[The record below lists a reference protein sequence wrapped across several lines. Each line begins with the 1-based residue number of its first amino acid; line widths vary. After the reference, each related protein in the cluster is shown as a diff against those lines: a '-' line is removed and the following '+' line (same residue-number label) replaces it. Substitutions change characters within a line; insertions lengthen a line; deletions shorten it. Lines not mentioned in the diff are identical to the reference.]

1 MTIKILFSA
10 NEENWKRYKAPLQDA
25 LDDKSLDY
33 ELGITIIPSEVDY
46 IIYAPTSSL
55 QDFSPYTKLKAVL
68 NLWAGVEGVTN
79 NKTLN
84 VPLARMVDS
93 GLTDGMVEWV
103 TGHTLRHHLGIDKHI
118 HGQDGIWRSYVPPL
132 AKDRIITILGLGTL
146 GTACGIALKRLGFKN
161 DIKNRIDETSKYI
174 RPNEGTVDYA
184 YMFIPADGLY
194 QDLLNSRVGSLKIRS
209 KELVSYAYQK
219 KVMIVSPMSLFPM
232 LQITMKALNNLKF
245 EKSIELVIKN
255 VQNLSDHLITYQTY
269 HNKLGNTLNT
279 VVNHYNRTSDEFKKI
294 DKDVMKISEGKF
306 VTINNTIFIFM
317 LNRCIKI
324 KTIFKTCRY

>member
-33 ELGITIIPSEVDY
+33 ELGTTITPSEVDY
-46 IIYAPTSSL
+46 IVYAPSSSL
-55 QDFSPYTKLKAVL
+55 QDFSPYAKLKAVL

-79 NKTLN
+79 NKTLK

-146 GTACGIALKRLGFKN
+146 GTACGIALERLGFNVRGWSRREKRVDGILCFYGDDQIDSSLLDA
-161 DIKNRIDETSKYI
+161 DI
-174 RPNEGTVDYA
+174 VV
-184 YMFIPADGLY
+184 
-194 QDLLNSRVGSLKIRS
+194 LLLPDTPLTQNI
-209 KELVSYAYQK
+209 
-219 KVMIVSPMSLFPM
+219 
-232 LQITMKALNNLKF
+232 LN
-245 EKSIELVIKN
+245 
-255 VQNLSDHLITYQTY
+255 QH
-269 HNKLGNTLNT
+269 TLNLLKRGAFVLNPGRGPLIDDDALLAALETGQIEHATLDVFRIEPLPKNHQYWSNNKVT
-279 VVNHYNRTSDEFKKI
+279 VIPHKA
-294 DKDVMKISEGKF
+294 SE
-306 VTINNTIFIFM
+306 T
-317 LNRCIKI
+317 RP
-324 KTIFKTCRY
+324 KTASQVIAMNIGRAENGQELLYLVDRENGY

>member
-10 NEENWKRYKAPLQDA
+10 NDENWKRYEAPLQDA
-25 LDDKSLDY
+25 LDNKSLDY
-33 ELGITIIPSEVDY
+33 KLGRTITPCEVDY
-46 IIYAPTSSL
+46 IIYAPSSSL

-146 GTACGIALKRLGFKN
+146 GTACGIALKRLGFNVRGWSRREKRVDGIKCFYGDDQVDSSLMDA
-161 DIKNRIDETSKYI
+161 DI
-174 RPNEGTVDYA
+174 VV
-184 YMFIPADGLY
+184 
-194 QDLLNSRVGSLKIRS
+194 LLLPDTPLTQNI
-209 KELVSYAYQK
+209 
-219 KVMIVSPMSLFPM
+219 
-232 LQITMKALNNLKF
+232 LN
-245 EKSIELVIKN
+245 
-255 VQNLSDHLITYQTY
+255 QH
-269 HNKLGNTLNT
+269 TLNLLKKGAFVLNPGRGPLIDDDALLAALETGQIEHATLDVFRIEPLPQNHQYWSNNKVT
-279 VVNHYNRTSDEFKKI
+279 VIPHKA
-294 DKDVMKISEGKF
+294 SE
-306 VTINNTIFIFM
+306 T
-317 LNRCIKI
+317 RP
-324 KTIFKTCRY
+324 KTASQVIAMNIERAENGQELLYLVDRENGY

>member
-33 ELGITIIPSEVDY
+33 ELGTTITPSEVDY
-46 IIYAPTSSL
+46 IIYAPSSYL

-79 NKTLN
+79 NKTLK

-132 AKDRIITILGLGTL
+132 AKDRVITILGLGTL
-146 GTACGIALKRLGFKN
+146 GTACGIALKRLGFN
-161 DIKNRIDETSKYI
+161 VR
-174 RPNEGTVDYA
+174 GW
-184 YMFIPADGLY
+184 
-194 QDLLNSRVGSLKIRS
+194 SRR
-209 KELVSYAYQK
+209 EK
-219 KVMIVSPMSLFPM
+219 KVDGILCFYGDEQIDSSLMDADIVVLLLPDTPLT
-232 LQITMKALNNLKF
+232 QNILN
-245 EKSIELVIKN
+245 
-255 VQNLSDHLITYQTY
+255 QH
-269 HNKLGNTLNT
+269 TLNLLKRGAFVLNPGRGPLIDDDALLAALETGQIEHATLDVFRIEPLPQNHQYWSNNKVT
-279 VVNHYNRTSDEFKKI
+279 VIPHKA
-294 DKDVMKISEGKF
+294 SE
-306 VTINNTIFIFM
+306 T
-317 LNRCIKI
+317 RP
-324 KTIFKTCRY
+324 KTASQVIAMNIERAENGQELLYLVDRENGY

>member
-10 NEENWKRYKAPLQDA
+10 NEENWRRYKAPLQDA

-33 ELGITIIPSEVDY
+33 ELGITITPSEVDY
-46 IIYAPTSSL
+46 IIYAPSSPL

-146 GTACGIALKRLGFKN
+146 GTACGIALQRLGFNVRGWSRREKRVDGILCFYGDDQIDSSLLDA
-161 DIKNRIDETSKYI
+161 DI
-174 RPNEGTVDYA
+174 VV
-184 YMFIPADGLY
+184 
-194 QDLLNSRVGSLKIRS
+194 LLLPDTPLTQNI
-209 KELVSYAYQK
+209 
-219 KVMIVSPMSLFPM
+219 
-232 LQITMKALNNLKF
+232 LN
-245 EKSIELVIKN
+245 
-255 VQNLSDHLITYQTY
+255 QH
-269 HNKLGNTLNT
+269 TLNLLKRGAFVLNPGRGPLIDDDALLAALETGQIEHATLDVFRIEPLPKNHQYWSNNKVT
-279 VVNHYNRTSDEFKKI
+279 VIPHKA
-294 DKDVMKISEGKF
+294 SE
-306 VTINNTIFIFM
+306 T
-317 LNRCIKI
+317 RP
-324 KTIFKTCRY
+324 KTASQVIAMNIERAENGQELLYLVDRENGY

>member
-10 NEENWKRYKAPLQDA
+10 NDENWKRYEAPLQDA
-25 LDDKSLDY
+25 LDNKSLDY
-33 ELGITIIPSEVDY
+33 KLGRTITPCEVDY
-46 IIYAPTSSL
+46 IIYAPSSSL

-146 GTACGIALKRLGFKN
+146 GTACGIALKRLGFNVRGWSRREKRVDGIICFYGDDQVDSSLMDA
-161 DIKNRIDETSKYI
+161 DI
-174 RPNEGTVDYA
+174 VV
-184 YMFIPADGLY
+184 
-194 QDLLNSRVGSLKIRS
+194 LLLPDTPLTQNI
-209 KELVSYAYQK
+209 
-219 KVMIVSPMSLFPM
+219 
-232 LQITMKALNNLKF
+232 LN
-245 EKSIELVIKN
+245 
-255 VQNLSDHLITYQTY
+255 QH
-269 HNKLGNTLNT
+269 TLNLLKRGAFVLNPGRGPLIDDDALLAALETGQIEHATLDVFRIEPLPQNHQYWSNNKVT
-279 VVNHYNRTSDEFKKI
+279 VIPHKA
-294 DKDVMKISEGKF
+294 SE
-306 VTINNTIFIFM
+306 T
-317 LNRCIKI
+317 RP
-324 KTIFKTCRY
+324 KTASQVIAMNIERAENGQELLYLVDRENGY

>member
-33 ELGITIIPSEVDY
+33 ELGTNITPSEVDY
-46 IIYAPTSSL
+46 IIYAPSSYL

-79 NKTLN
+79 NKTLK

-132 AKDRIITILGLGTL
+132 AKDRVITILGLGTL
-146 GTACGIALKRLGFKN
+146 GTACGIALKRLGFN
-161 DIKNRIDETSKYI
+161 VR
-174 RPNEGTVDYA
+174 GW
-184 YMFIPADGLY
+184 
-194 QDLLNSRVGSLKIRS
+194 SRR
-209 KELVSYAYQK
+209 
-219 KVMIVSPMSLFPM
+219 
-232 LQITMKALNNLKF
+232 
-245 EKSIELVIKN
+245 EKSVDGILCFYGDEQIDSSLMDADIV
-255 VQNLSDHLITYQTY
+255 VLLLPDTPLTQNILNQH
-269 HNKLGNTLNT
+269 TLNLLKRGAFVLNPGRGPLIDDDALLVALDSGQIEHATLDVFRIEPLPKNHQYWSNNKVT
-279 VVNHYNRTSDEFKKI
+279 VIPHKASETRPRTASQVI
-294 DKDVMKISEGKF
+294 AM
-306 VTINNTIFIFM
+306 N
-317 LNRCIKI
+317 IKRAENGQ
-324 KTIFKTCRY
+324 KLLYLVDRENGY

>member
-33 ELGITIIPSEVDY
+33 ELGTTITPSEVDY
-46 IIYAPTSSL
+46 IVYAPSSPL

-132 AKDRIITILGLGTL
+132 AKDRVITILGLGTL
-146 GTACGIALKRLGFKN
+146 GTACGIALKRLGFNVRGWSRREKRVDGIQCFYGDEQIDSSLMDA
-161 DIKNRIDETSKYI
+161 DI
-174 RPNEGTVDYA
+174 VV
-184 YMFIPADGLY
+184 
-194 QDLLNSRVGSLKIRS
+194 LLLPDTPLTQNI
-209 KELVSYAYQK
+209 
-219 KVMIVSPMSLFPM
+219 
-232 LQITMKALNNLKF
+232 LNK
-245 EKSIELVIKN
+245 
-255 VQNLSDHLITYQTY
+255 H
-269 HNKLGNTLNT
+269 TLNLLKRGAFVLNPGRGPLIDDDALLAALDSGQIEHATLDVFRIEPLPQNHQYWSNNKVT
-279 VVNHYNRTSDEFKKI
+279 VIPHKA
-294 DKDVMKISEGKF
+294 SE
-306 VTINNTIFIFM
+306 T
-317 LNRCIKI
+317 RP
-324 KTIFKTCRY
+324 KTASQVIAMNIGRAENGQELLYLVDRENGY

>member
-10 NEENWKRYKAPLQDA
+10 NEENWRRYKAPLQDA

-33 ELGITIIPSEVDY
+33 ELGITITPSEVDY

-146 GTACGIALKRLGFKN
+146 GTACGIALKRLGFN
-161 DIKNRIDETSKYI
+161 VR
-174 RPNEGTVDYA
+174 GW
-184 YMFIPADGLY
+184 
-194 QDLLNSRVGSLKIRS
+194 SRR
-209 KELVSYAYQK
+209 EK
-219 KVMIVSPMSLFPM
+219 KVDGIQCFCGHDQIDSSLMDADIVVLLLPDTPLT
-232 LQITMKALNNLKF
+232 QNILN
-245 EKSIELVIKN
+245 
-255 VQNLSDHLITYQTY
+255 QH
-269 HNKLGNTLNT
+269 TLNLLKRGAFVLNPGRGPLIDDDALLAALETGQIEHATLDVFRIEPLPKNHQYWSNNKVT
-279 VVNHYNRTSDEFKKI
+279 VIPHKA
-294 DKDVMKISEGKF
+294 SE
-306 VTINNTIFIFM
+306 T
-317 LNRCIKI
+317 RP
-324 KTIFKTCRY
+324 KTASQVIAMNIERAENGQELLYLVDRENGY

>member
-10 NEENWKRYKAPLQDA
+10 NDENWKRYKAPLQDA
-25 LDDKSLDY
+25 LDNKSLDY
-33 ELGITIIPSEVDY
+33 ELGRTITPSEVDY
-46 IIYAPTSSL
+46 IIYAPSSSL

-146 GTACGIALKRLGFKN
+146 GTACGIALKRLGFNVRGWSRREKRVDGILCFYGDEQIDSSLMDA
-161 DIKNRIDETSKYI
+161 DI
-174 RPNEGTVDYA
+174 VV
-184 YMFIPADGLY
+184 
-194 QDLLNSRVGSLKIRS
+194 LLLPDTPLTQNI
-209 KELVSYAYQK
+209 
-219 KVMIVSPMSLFPM
+219 
-232 LQITMKALNNLKF
+232 LN
-245 EKSIELVIKN
+245 
-255 VQNLSDHLITYQTY
+255 QH
-269 HNKLGNTLNT
+269 TLNLLKRGAFVLNPGRGPLIDDDALLAALDSGQIEHATLDVFRIEPLPQNHQYWSNNKVT
-279 VVNHYNRTSDEFKKI
+279 VIPHKA
-294 DKDVMKISEGKF
+294 SE
-306 VTINNTIFIFM
+306 T
-317 LNRCIKI
+317 RP
-324 KTIFKTCRY
+324 KTASQVIAMNIERAENGQELLYLVDRENGY

>member
-33 ELGITIIPSEVDY
+33 ELGTNITPSEVDY
-46 IIYAPTSSL
+46 IIYAPSSYL

-79 NKTLN
+79 NKTLK

-132 AKDRIITILGLGTL
+132 AKDRVITILGLGTL
-146 GTACGIALKRLGFKN
+146 GTACGIALKRLGFN
-161 DIKNRIDETSKYI
+161 VR
-174 RPNEGTVDYA
+174 GW
-184 YMFIPADGLY
+184 
-194 QDLLNSRVGSLKIRS
+194 SRR
-209 KELVSYAYQK
+209 EK
-219 KVMIVSPMSLFPM
+219 KVDGILCFYGDEQIDSSLMDADIVVLLLPDTPLT
-232 LQITMKALNNLKF
+232 QNILN
-245 EKSIELVIKN
+245 
-255 VQNLSDHLITYQTY
+255 QH
-269 HNKLGNTLNT
+269 TLNLLKRGDFVLNPGRGPLIDDDALLAALDSGQIEHATLDVFRIEPLPKNHQYWSNNKVT
-279 VVNHYNRTSDEFKKI
+279 VIPHKA
-294 DKDVMKISEGKF
+294 SETRPKAASQVIAMNIGRAENGQELLYL
-306 VTINNTIFIFM
+306 VDRENG
-317 LNRCIKI
+317 
-324 KTIFKTCRY
+324 Y

>member
-33 ELGITIIPSEVDY
+33 ELGTTITPSEVDY
-46 IIYAPTSSL
+46 IVYAPSSPL

-79 NKTLN
+79 NKTLK

-132 AKDRIITILGLGTL
+132 AKDRVITILGLGTL
-146 GTACGIALKRLGFKN
+146 GTACGIALKRLGFNVRGWSRREKRVDGILCFYGDEQIDSSLMDA
-161 DIKNRIDETSKYI
+161 DI
-174 RPNEGTVDYA
+174 VV
-184 YMFIPADGLY
+184 
-194 QDLLNSRVGSLKIRS
+194 LLLPDTPLTQNI
-209 KELVSYAYQK
+209 
-219 KVMIVSPMSLFPM
+219 
-232 LQITMKALNNLKF
+232 LNK
-245 EKSIELVIKN
+245 
-255 VQNLSDHLITYQTY
+255 H
-269 HNKLGNTLNT
+269 TLNLLKRGAFVLNPGRGPLIDDDALLAALETGQIEHATLDVFRIEPLPQNHQYWSNNKVT
-279 VVNHYNRTSDEFKKI
+279 VIPHKA
-294 DKDVMKISEGKF
+294 SE
-306 VTINNTIFIFM
+306 T
-317 LNRCIKI
+317 RP
-324 KTIFKTCRY
+324 KTASQVIAMNIGRAENGQELLYLVDRENGY

>member
-33 ELGITIIPSEVDY
+33 ELGTTITPSEVDY
-46 IIYAPTSSL
+46 IVYAPSSSL

-79 NKTLN
+79 NKTLK

-132 AKDRIITILGLGTL
+132 AKDRVITILGLGTL
-146 GTACGIALKRLGFKN
+146 GTACGIALKRLGFNVRGWSRREKRVDGIQCFYGDEQIDSSLMDA
-161 DIKNRIDETSKYI
+161 DI
-174 RPNEGTVDYA
+174 VV
-184 YMFIPADGLY
+184 
-194 QDLLNSRVGSLKIRS
+194 LLLPDTPLTQNI
-209 KELVSYAYQK
+209 
-219 KVMIVSPMSLFPM
+219 
-232 LQITMKALNNLKF
+232 LN
-245 EKSIELVIKN
+245 
-255 VQNLSDHLITYQTY
+255 QH
-269 HNKLGNTLNT
+269 TLNLLKRGAFVLNPGRGPLIDDDALLAALESGQIEHATLDVFRIEPLPQNHQYWSNNKVT
-279 VVNHYNRTSDEFKKI
+279 VIPHKA
-294 DKDVMKISEGKF
+294 SE
-306 VTINNTIFIFM
+306 T
-317 LNRCIKI
+317 RP
-324 KTIFKTCRY
+324 KTASQVIAMNIERAENGQELLYLVDRENGY

>member
-10 NEENWKRYKAPLQDA
+10 NEENWRRYKAPLQDA

-33 ELGITIIPSEVDY
+33 ELGITITPSEVDY
-46 IIYAPTSSL
+46 IIYAPSSPL

-79 NKTLN
+79 NKTLK

-146 GTACGIALKRLGFKN
+146 GTACGIALERLGFNVRGWSRKEKRVDGILCFYGDDQIDSSLLDA
-161 DIKNRIDETSKYI
+161 DI
-174 RPNEGTVDYA
+174 VV
-184 YMFIPADGLY
+184 
-194 QDLLNSRVGSLKIRS
+194 LLLPDTPLTQNI
-209 KELVSYAYQK
+209 
-219 KVMIVSPMSLFPM
+219 
-232 LQITMKALNNLKF
+232 LN
-245 EKSIELVIKN
+245 
-255 VQNLSDHLITYQTY
+255 QH
-269 HNKLGNTLNT
+269 TLNLLKRGAFVLNPGRGPLIDDDALLAALETGQIEHATLDVFRIEPLPKNHQYWSNNKVT
-279 VVNHYNRTSDEFKKI
+279 VIPHKA
-294 DKDVMKISEGKF
+294 SE
-306 VTINNTIFIFM
+306 T
-317 LNRCIKI
+317 RP
-324 KTIFKTCRY
+324 KTASQVIAMNIERAENGQELLYLVDRENGY

>member
-33 ELGITIIPSEVDY
+33 ELGTTITPSEVDY
-46 IIYAPTSSL
+46 IVYAPSSSL
-55 QDFSPYTKLKAVL
+55 QDFSPYAKLKAVL

-79 NKTLN
+79 NKTLK

-146 GTACGIALKRLGFKN
+146 GTACGIALKRLGFNVRGWSRREKRVDGIICFYGDDQVDSSLMDA
-161 DIKNRIDETSKYI
+161 DI
-174 RPNEGTVDYA
+174 VV
-184 YMFIPADGLY
+184 
-194 QDLLNSRVGSLKIRS
+194 LLLPDTPLTQNI
-209 KELVSYAYQK
+209 
-219 KVMIVSPMSLFPM
+219 
-232 LQITMKALNNLKF
+232 LN
-245 EKSIELVIKN
+245 
-255 VQNLSDHLITYQTY
+255 QH
-269 HNKLGNTLNT
+269 TLNLLKRGAFVLNPGRGPLIDDDALLAALETGQIEHATLDVFRIEPLPQNHQYWSNNKVT
-279 VVNHYNRTSDEFKKI
+279 VIPHKA
-294 DKDVMKISEGKF
+294 SE
-306 VTINNTIFIFM
+306 T
-317 LNRCIKI
+317 RP
-324 KTIFKTCRY
+324 KTASQVIAMNIERAENGQELLYLVDRENGY

>member
-33 ELGITIIPSEVDY
+33 ELGTTITPSEVDY
-46 IIYAPTSSL
+46 IVYAPSSSL
-55 QDFSPYTKLKAVL
+55 QDFSPYAKLKAVL

-146 GTACGIALKRLGFKN
+146 GTACGIALERLGFN
-161 DIKNRIDETSKYI
+161 VR
-174 RPNEGTVDYA
+174 GW
-184 YMFIPADGLY
+184 
-194 QDLLNSRVGSLKIRS
+194 SRR
-209 KELVSYAYQK
+209 EK
-219 KVMIVSPMSLFPM
+219 KVDGILCFFGDDQIDSSLLDADIVVLLLPDTPLT
-232 LQITMKALNNLKF
+232 QNILN
-245 EKSIELVIKN
+245 
-255 VQNLSDHLITYQTY
+255 QH
-269 HNKLGNTLNT
+269 TLNLLKRGAFVLNPGRGPLIDDDALLAALDSGQIEHATLDVFRIEPLPKNHQYWSNNKVT
-279 VVNHYNRTSDEFKKI
+279 VIPHKA
-294 DKDVMKISEGKF
+294 SE
-306 VTINNTIFIFM
+306 T
-317 LNRCIKI
+317 RP
-324 KTIFKTCRY
+324 KTASQVIAMNIERAENGQELLYLVDRENGY

>member
-10 NEENWKRYKAPLQDA
+10 NDENWKRYKAPLQDA

-33 ELGITIIPSEVDY
+33 ELGTNITPSEVDY
-46 IIYAPTSSL
+46 IIYAPSSSL

-146 GTACGIALKRLGFKN
+146 GTACGIALKRLGFNVRGWSRREKRVDGIICFYGDDQVDSSLMDA
-161 DIKNRIDETSKYI
+161 DIVVLLLPDT
-174 RPNEGTVDYA
+174 PQT
-184 YMFIPADGLY
+184 
-194 QDLLNSRVGSLKIRS
+194 QDILN
-209 KELVSYAYQK
+209 Q
-219 KVMIVSPMSLFPM
+219 
-232 LQITMKALNNLKF
+232 
-245 EKSIELVIKN
+245 
-255 VQNLSDHLITYQTY
+255 H
-269 HNKLGNTLNT
+269 TLNLLKRGAFVLNPGRGPLIDDDALLAALETGQIEHATLDVFRIEPLPQNHQYWSNNKVT
-279 VVNHYNRTSDEFKKI
+279 VIPHKA
-294 DKDVMKISEGKF
+294 SE
-306 VTINNTIFIFM
+306 T
-317 LNRCIKI
+317 RP
-324 KTIFKTCRY
+324 KTASQVIAMNIERAENGQELLYLVDRENGY

>member
-33 ELGITIIPSEVDY
+33 ELGTNITPSEVDY
-46 IIYAPTSSL
+46 IIYAPSSYL

-79 NKTLN
+79 NKTLK

-132 AKDRIITILGLGTL
+132 AKDRVITILGLGTL
-146 GTACGIALKRLGFKN
+146 GTACGIALKRLGFN
-161 DIKNRIDETSKYI
+161 VR
-174 RPNEGTVDYA
+174 GW
-184 YMFIPADGLY
+184 
-194 QDLLNSRVGSLKIRS
+194 SRR
-209 KELVSYAYQK
+209 
-219 KVMIVSPMSLFPM
+219 
-232 LQITMKALNNLKF
+232 
-245 EKSIELVIKN
+245 EKSVDGILCFYGDEQIDSSLMDADIV
-255 VQNLSDHLITYQTY
+255 VLLLPDTPLTQNILNQH
-269 HNKLGNTLNT
+269 TLNLLKRGAFVLNPGRGPLIDDDALLVALDSGQIEHATLDVFRIEPLPKNHQYWSNNKVT
-279 VVNHYNRTSDEFKKI
+279 VTPHKA
-294 DKDVMKISEGKF
+294 SETRPMTASQ
-306 VTINNTIFIFM
+306 VIAMN
-317 LNRCIKI
+317 IKRAENGQ
-324 KTIFKTCRY
+324 KLLYLVDRENGY

>member
-33 ELGITIIPSEVDY
+33 ELGTNITPSEVDY
-46 IIYAPTSSL
+46 IIYAPSSSL

-132 AKDRIITILGLGTL
+132 AKDRVITILGLGTL
-146 GTACGIALKRLGFKN
+146 GTACGIALKRLGFNVRGWSRREKRVDGIQCFYGDEQIDSSLMDA
-161 DIKNRIDETSKYI
+161 DI
-174 RPNEGTVDYA
+174 VV
-184 YMFIPADGLY
+184 
-194 QDLLNSRVGSLKIRS
+194 LLLPDTPLTQNI
-209 KELVSYAYQK
+209 
-219 KVMIVSPMSLFPM
+219 
-232 LQITMKALNNLKF
+232 LN
-245 EKSIELVIKN
+245 
-255 VQNLSDHLITYQTY
+255 QH
-269 HNKLGNTLNT
+269 TLNLLKRGAFVLNPGRGPLIDDDALLVALDSGQIEHATLDVFRIEPLPQNHQYWSNNKVT
-279 VVNHYNRTSDEFKKI
+279 VIPHKA
-294 DKDVMKISEGKF
+294 SE
-306 VTINNTIFIFM
+306 T
-317 LNRCIKI
+317 RP
-324 KTIFKTCRY
+324 KTASQVIAMNIERAENGQELLYLVDRENGY

>member
-10 NEENWKRYKAPLQDA
+10 NEENWRRYKAPLQDA

-33 ELGITIIPSEVDY
+33 ELGTTITPSEVDY

-79 NKTLN
+79 NKTLK

-146 GTACGIALKRLGFKN
+146 GTACGIALERLGFNVRGWSRREKRVDGILCFYGDDQIDSSLLDA
-161 DIKNRIDETSKYI
+161 DI
-174 RPNEGTVDYA
+174 VV
-184 YMFIPADGLY
+184 
-194 QDLLNSRVGSLKIRS
+194 LLLPDTPLTQNI
-209 KELVSYAYQK
+209 
-219 KVMIVSPMSLFPM
+219 
-232 LQITMKALNNLKF
+232 LN
-245 EKSIELVIKN
+245 
-255 VQNLSDHLITYQTY
+255 QH
-269 HNKLGNTLNT
+269 TLNLLKRGAFVLNPGRGPLIDDDALLAALETGQIEHATLDVFRIEPLPKNHQYWSNNKVT
-279 VVNHYNRTSDEFKKI
+279 VIPHKA
-294 DKDVMKISEGKF
+294 SE
-306 VTINNTIFIFM
+306 T
-317 LNRCIKI
+317 RP
-324 KTIFKTCRY
+324 KTASQVIAMNIERAENGQELLYLVDRENGY

>member
-10 NEENWKRYKAPLQDA
+10 NDENWKRYKAPLQDA

-33 ELGITIIPSEVDY
+33 ELGTNITPSEVDF
-46 IIYAPTSSL
+46 IIYAPSSAL

-146 GTACGIALKRLGFKN
+146 GTACGIALKRLGFNVRGWSRREKRVDGIICFYGDDQVDSSLMDA
-161 DIKNRIDETSKYI
+161 DI
-174 RPNEGTVDYA
+174 VV
-184 YMFIPADGLY
+184 
-194 QDLLNSRVGSLKIRS
+194 LLLPDTPLTQNI
-209 KELVSYAYQK
+209 
-219 KVMIVSPMSLFPM
+219 
-232 LQITMKALNNLKF
+232 LN
-245 EKSIELVIKN
+245 
-255 VQNLSDHLITYQTY
+255 QH
-269 HNKLGNTLNT
+269 TLNLLKRGAFVLNPGRGPLIDDDALLAALETGQIEHATLDVFRIEPLPQNHQYWSNNKVT
-279 VVNHYNRTSDEFKKI
+279 VIPHKA
-294 DKDVMKISEGKF
+294 SE
-306 VTINNTIFIFM
+306 T
-317 LNRCIKI
+317 RP
-324 KTIFKTCRY
+324 KTASQVIAMNIERAENGQELLYLVDRENGY

>member
-33 ELGITIIPSEVDY
+33 ELGTNITPSEVDY
-46 IIYAPTSSL
+46 IIYAPSSSL

-132 AKDRIITILGLGTL
+132 AKDRVITILGLGTL
-146 GTACGIALKRLGFKN
+146 GTACGIALKRLGFN
-161 DIKNRIDETSKYI
+161 VR
-174 RPNEGTVDYA
+174 GW
-184 YMFIPADGLY
+184 
-194 QDLLNSRVGSLKIRS
+194 SRR
-209 KELVSYAYQK
+209 
-219 KVMIVSPMSLFPM
+219 
-232 LQITMKALNNLKF
+232 
-245 EKSIELVIKN
+245 EKSVDGILCFYGDEQIDSSLMDADIV
-255 VQNLSDHLITYQTY
+255 VLLLPDTPLTQNILNQH
-269 HNKLGNTLNT
+269 TLNLLKRGAFVLNPGRGPLIDDDALLVALDSGQIEHATLDVFRIEPLPKNHQYWSNNKVT
-279 VVNHYNRTSDEFKKI
+279 VIPHKASETRPRTASQVI
-294 DKDVMKISEGKF
+294 AM
-306 VTINNTIFIFM
+306 N
-317 LNRCIKI
+317 IKRAENGQ
-324 KTIFKTCRY
+324 KLLYLVDRENGY

>member
-10 NEENWKRYKAPLQDA
+10 NEENWRRYKATLQDA

-33 ELGITIIPSEVDY
+33 ELGITITPSEVDY
-46 IIYAPTSSL
+46 IIYAPSSPL

-79 NKTLN
+79 NKTLK

-146 GTACGIALKRLGFKN
+146 GTACGIALERLGFNVRGWSRREKRVD
-161 DIKNRIDETSKYI
+161 DILCFYGDDQIDSSLM
-174 RPNEGTVDYA
+174 D
-184 YMFIPADGLY
+184 ADIVV
-194 QDLLNSRVGSLKIRS
+194 LLLPDTPLTQNI
-209 KELVSYAYQK
+209 
-219 KVMIVSPMSLFPM
+219 
-232 LQITMKALNNLKF
+232 LN
-245 EKSIELVIKN
+245 
-255 VQNLSDHLITYQTY
+255 QH
-269 HNKLGNTLNT
+269 TLNLLKRGAFVLNPGRGPLIDDDALLAALETGQIEHATLDVFRIEPLPQNHQYWSNNKVT
-279 VVNHYNRTSDEFKKI
+279 VIPHKA
-294 DKDVMKISEGKF
+294 SE
-306 VTINNTIFIFM
+306 T
-317 LNRCIKI
+317 RP
-324 KTIFKTCRY
+324 KTASQVIAMNIERAENGQELLYLVDRENGY

>member
-10 NEENWKRYKAPLQDA
+10 NEENWRRYKAPLQDA

-33 ELGITIIPSEVDY
+33 ELGITITPSEVDY

-84 VPLARMVDS
+84 VQLARMVDS

-146 GTACGIALKRLGFKN
+146 GTACGIALERLGFNVRGWSRREKRVDGILCFYGDDQIDSSLLDA
-161 DIKNRIDETSKYI
+161 DI
-174 RPNEGTVDYA
+174 VV
-184 YMFIPADGLY
+184 
-194 QDLLNSRVGSLKIRS
+194 LLLPDTPLTQNI
-209 KELVSYAYQK
+209 
-219 KVMIVSPMSLFPM
+219 
-232 LQITMKALNNLKF
+232 LN
-245 EKSIELVIKN
+245 
-255 VQNLSDHLITYQTY
+255 QH
-269 HNKLGNTLNT
+269 TLNLLKRGAFVLNPGRGPLIDDDALLAALETGQIEHATLDVFRIEPLPKNHQYWSNNKVT
-279 VVNHYNRTSDEFKKI
+279 VIPHKA
-294 DKDVMKISEGKF
+294 SE
-306 VTINNTIFIFM
+306 T
-317 LNRCIKI
+317 RP
-324 KTIFKTCRY
+324 KTASQVIAMNIERAENGQELLYLVDRENGY

>member
-10 NEENWKRYKAPLQDA
+10 NEENWRRYKAPLQDA

-146 GTACGIALKRLGFKN
+146 GTACGIALERLGFNVRGWSRREKRVDGILCFYGDDQIDSSLLDA
-161 DIKNRIDETSKYI
+161 DI
-174 RPNEGTVDYA
+174 VV
-184 YMFIPADGLY
+184 
-194 QDLLNSRVGSLKIRS
+194 LLLPDTPLTQNI
-209 KELVSYAYQK
+209 
-219 KVMIVSPMSLFPM
+219 
-232 LQITMKALNNLKF
+232 LN
-245 EKSIELVIKN
+245 
-255 VQNLSDHLITYQTY
+255 QH
-269 HNKLGNTLNT
+269 TLNLLKRGAFVLNPGRGPLIDDDALLAALETGQIEHATLDVFRIEPLPKNHQYWSNNKVT
-279 VVNHYNRTSDEFKKI
+279 VIPHKA
-294 DKDVMKISEGKF
+294 SE
-306 VTINNTIFIFM
+306 T
-317 LNRCIKI
+317 RP
-324 KTIFKTCRY
+324 KTASQVIAMNIERAENGQELLYLVDRENGY